1 MKIIQMRKLL
11 STSYSTGAFNFALL
25 VQRVVTGLLLLIGH
39 GLPKISDFSDLST
52 TFYDP
57 LHLGHRGSLILV
69 ILAELF
75 CSMLLVLGLF
85 TRIVAFI
92 IVINLSVAVFIYHH
106 GQPLKNVDLGAIYLT
121 SVFTIMIV
129 GPGRVSV
136 DGMMGK

>member
-1 MKIIQMRKLL
+1 MKIIPMRKLL
-11 STSYSTGAFNFALL
+11 STSYSSGAFNFALL
-25 VQRVVTGLLLLIGH
+25 IQRVVTGLLLLIGH
-39 GLPKISDFSDLST
+39 GLPKISNFSELSLN
-52 TFYDP
+52 FYDP
-57 LHLGHRGSLILV
+57 LRIGHRGSLILV

-92 IVINLSVAVFIYHH
+92 IVINLSVVVFIYHS

-121 SVFTIMIV
+121 SVFTIMII
-129 GPGRVSV
+129 GPGRISV

>member
-1 MKIIQMRKLL
+1 MRKLL
-11 STSYSTGAFNFALL
+11 YTSYSAGAFNFALL

-39 GLPKISDFSDLST
+39 GLPKISKFHDLSAN
-52 TFYDP
+52 FYDP
-57 LHLGHRGSLILV
+57 LHISHRGSLILV

-85 TRIVAFI
+85 TRIVALI
-92 IVINLSVAVFIYHH
+92 IVINLSVAVFIYNHD
-106 GQPLKNVDLGAIYLT
+106 QPLKNVELGAIYLT

>member
-1 MKIIQMRKLL
+1 MRKLL
-11 STSYSTGAFNFALL
+11 STAYSDGAFNFALL
-25 VQRVVTGLLLLIGH
+25 VQRVATGLLLLIGH
-39 GLPKISDFSDLST
+39 GLPKISNFSDLSGS
-52 TFYDP
+52 FYDP
-57 LHLGHRGSLILV
+57 LRIGHRNSLILV

-75 CSMLLVLGLF
+75 CSMMLVLGLF

-92 IVINLSVAVFIYHH
+92 IVFELSVVVFIYHY
-106 GQPLKNVDLGAIYLT
+106 GQPLKSIELGGIYLT

>member
-1 MKIIQMRKLL
+1 MRKIL
-11 STSYSTGAFNFALL
+11 STAYSDGAFNFALL
-25 VQRVVTGLLLLIGH
+25 VQRVATGLLLLIRH
-39 GLPKISDFSDLST
+39 GLPKISNFSNLSG

-57 LHLGHRGSLILV
+57 LRIGHRNSLILV

-75 CSMLLVLGLF
+75 CSMLLALGLF

-92 IVINLSVAVFIYHH
+92 IVFELSVAVFIYHH
-106 GQPLKNVDLGAIYLT
+106 GQPLENYELAVIYLT

>member
-1 MKIIQMRKLL
+1 MRKLL
-11 STSYSTGAFNFALL
+11 STAYSDGAFNFALL

-39 GLPKISDFSDLST
+39 GLPKIQNFSDLSV
-52 TFYDP
+52 TFPDP
-57 LHLGHRGSLILV
+57 LRIGHRGSLILV

-75 CSMLLVLGLF
+75 CSMFLVLGLF

-92 IVINLSVAVFIYHH
+92 IVFEFSVAVFIVHH
-106 GQPLKNVDLGAIYLT
+106 GQPLKIVELAAMFLT
-121 SVFTIMIV
+121 SVFTILII

>member
-1 MKIIQMRKLL
+1 MKIIPMRKLL
-11 STSYSTGAFNFALL
+11 STSYSSGAFNFALL

-39 GLPKISDFSDLST
+39 GLPKIQNFSELSRN
-52 TFYDP
+52 FYDP
-57 LHLGHRGSLILV
+57 FRISHRGSLILV

-92 IVINLSVAVFIYHH
+92 IVINLSVAVFIYNS
-106 GQPLKNVDLGAIYLT
+106 GQPLKAVDLGAIYLT
-121 SVFTIMIV
+121 SIFTIMIV
-129 GPGRVSV
+129 GPGRISV

>member
-1 MKIIQMRKLL
+1 MRKLL
-11 STSYSTGAFNFALL
+11 STAYSDGAFNFALL
-25 VQRVVTGLLLLIGH
+25 VQRVVTGLMLLIGH
-39 GLPKISDFSDLST
+39 GLPKISNFSALSK

-57 LHLGHRGSLILV
+57 FRIGHRNSLILV

-75 CSMLLVLGLF
+75 CSMFMALGLF
-85 TRIVAFI
+85 TRIAAFV
-92 IVINLSVAVFIYHH
+92 IVVNLAVAVFIINQ
-106 GQPLKNVDLGAIYLT
+106 GQPLKNVELGVIYLI

>member
-1 MKIIQMRKLL
+1 MKKIL
-11 STSYSTGAFNFALL
+11 STAYSDGAFNFALL
-25 VQRVVTGLLLLIGH
+25 VLRVVTGLLLLIGH
-39 GLPKISDFSDLST
+39 GLPKVSNFSELSGS
-52 TFYDP
+52 FFDP
-57 LHLGHRGSLILV
+57 LRVGHRNSLILV

-75 CSMLLVLGLF
+75 SSMLLVLGLF

-92 IVINLSVAVFIYHH
+92 IVFELAIVVFVFHN
-106 GQPLKNVDLGAIYLT
+106 GQPLKNAELPAMFLV

>member
-1 MKIIQMRKLL
+1 MRKLL
-11 STSYSTGAFNFALL
+11 STSYSAGAFNFALL

-39 GLPKISDFSDLST
+39 GLPKISGFHELSAN
-52 TFYDP
+52 FYDP
-57 LHLGHRGSLILV
+57 LHISHRGSLILV

-85 TRIVAFI
+85 TRIVALI
-92 IVINLSVAVFIYHH
+92 IVINLSVAVFIYNHD
-106 GQPLKNVDLGAIYLT
+106 QPLKNVELGAIYLT

>member
-1 MKIIQMRKLL
+1 MRKIL
-11 STSYSTGAFNFALL
+11 STSYSAGAFNFALL

-39 GLPKISDFSDLST
+39 GLPKISKFHELSVS
-52 TFYDP
+52 FPDP
-57 LHLGHRGSLILV
+57 LHISHRGSLILV

-85 TRIVAFI
+85 TRIVALI
-92 IVINLSVAVFIYHH
+92 IVINLSVAVFIYQN
-106 GQPLKNVDLGAIYLT
+106 GQPLKIVELGAIYLA